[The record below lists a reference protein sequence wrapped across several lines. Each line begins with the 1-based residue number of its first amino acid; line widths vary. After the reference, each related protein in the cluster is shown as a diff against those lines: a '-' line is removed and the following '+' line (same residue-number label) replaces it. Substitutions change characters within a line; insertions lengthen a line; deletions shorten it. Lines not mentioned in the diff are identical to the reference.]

1 MENIKK
7 INSELKKV
15 NEVFWPSIKEDNE
28 ITNDDFIEDF
38 KIVLSELMDAY
49 KGKIAPN
56 MVLVE
61 SLKSIID
68 KADWNDFDFYSN
80 KV

>member
-1 MENIKK
+1 MEKIKK
-7 INSELKKV
+7 INENLEKLGGIP
-15 NEVFWPSIKEDNE
+15 WTSIKDDEE
-28 ITNDDFIEDF
+28 ITNDDFISDF
-38 KIVLSELMDAY
+38 KIVLEELMDAY
-49 KGKIAPN
+49 KGKIVPN

-68 KADWNDFDFYSN
+68 KTDWNDFDFYSN